1 MRRIRSIH
9 SSRLHSNAIPEKILN
24 RFSGVM
30 SLLVS
35 GISTFRA
42 LQPQQDFVSLWAGA
56 WLTGWLFA
64 FPAVM
69 LAAPLARKAVALLT
83 TAKG

>member
-35 GISTFRA
+35 GIPTFRA
-42 LQPQQDFVSLWAGA
+42 LQQQDFVSLWAGA

-69 LAAPLARKAVALLT
+69 LAAPLGRKAVSLLT

>member
-1 MRRIRSIH
+1 MGRPPMRLCPATLKPRACSASTLPR
-9 SSRLHSNAIPEKILN
+9 RCNAWA
-24 RFSGVM
+24 VWA
-30 SLLVS
+30 V
-35 GISTFRA
+35 
-42 LQPQQDFVSLWAGA
+42 QPQQDFVSLWTGA

>member
-1 MRRIRSIH
+1 M
-9 SSRLHSNAIPEKILN
+9 IPTRYAPLLFSLIL
-24 RFSGVM
+24 SGSM

-35 GISTFRA
+35 GISTWRT
-42 LQPQQDFVSLWAGA
+42 LPPHQGFVDLWMGA

-69 LAAPLARKAVALLT
+69 LAAPLARRVVARLT
-83 TAKG
+83 QPGHAKRSQ

>member
-1 MRRIRSIH
+1 
-9 SSRLHSNAIPEKILN
+9 
-24 RFSGVM
+24 M

-42 LQPQQDFVSLWAGA
+42 LQPQQDFVSLWTGA

-69 LAAPLARKAVALLT
+69 LAALLARKAVSLLT

>member
-1 MRRIRSIH
+1 MQHIAIVYH
-9 SSRLHSNAIPEKILN
+9 SAHGHTAHIAHHVL
-24 RFSGVM
+24 SGVM

-42 LQPQQDFVSLWAGA
+42 LQPQQDFASLWAGA

-69 LAAPLARKAVALLT
+69 LAAPMARKAVALLT
-83 TAKG
+83 ARG

>member
-1 MRRIRSIH
+1 M
-9 SSRLHSNAIPEKILN
+9 HSNAIPEKILN

-83 TAKG
+83 ARG